1 MYPVFLHAKIV
12 VERGRMPLRREK
24 ITSAVQRVRASICKN
39 FRFATLDMV
48 FILIFV
54 NVFQA
59 VFGIE
64 NSIVGVIFT
73 ILMAASMAR
82 DLTSR
87 PVKHFLTQAFVLI
100 LMATAA
106 SFVGALGP
114 LAALPINLAMIFL
127 ILYAFT
133 YEYASHLYF
142 PYILSYLFRRNSCRS
157 VWPVY

>member
-59 VFGIE
+59 VFL
-64 NSIVGVIFT
+64 S
-73 ILMAASMAR
+73 
-82 DLTSR
+82 
-87 PVKHFLTQAFVLI
+87 LI
-100 LMATAA
+100 H
-106 SFVGALGP
+106 
-114 LAALPINLAMIFL
+114 I
-127 ILYAFT
+127 
-133 YEYASHLYF
+133 
-142 PYILSYLFRRNSCRS
+142 
-157 VWPVY
+157 